1 MHNMAYLIGR
11 ITNEEIKV
19 KKDGTSIINIV
30 VQRPYKDENG
40 IYGTDFIDVLL
51 TGSIATNVKEYCK
64 KGDLVGVK
72 GRLTTKKNNIIIIAD
87 KISFLASKRGN
98 K

>member
-1 MHNMAYLIGR
+1 MHNLAYLIGR

-19 KKDGTSIINIV
+19 KKDGTSIINMA

-51 TGSIATNVKEYCK
+51 TGSITTNVKEYCK

-72 GRLTTKKNNIIIIAD
+72 GRLTTKKNNIIVIAD
-87 KISFLASKRGN
+87 KISFLASNRGE
-98 K
+98 